1 MKQTHI
7 GEKQLGCRSK
17 QLPPDMKHTLLRL
30 TQFGNNMKKIFL
42 CFVIIQ
48 QVSAQSN
55 PNLAQKYGEEGEK
68 KYRAKQ
74 YSEAIIDFTKAIEA
88 DNKNNLSYVFRGF
101 CDYHLKNYSN
111 TIYDL
116 NKYLSLGGKEDLNKV
131 YYRLGMAYFNLI
143 QYNDAITYYTKCL
156 NESSGDSLMEAEVS
170 KDLALCYSQD
180 LTKDSVQARYYILQS
195 LAKNPK
201 EVSTYCAYALIERRF
216 NNCSKAL
223 GVINDCLKHIEI
235 KSISTSF
242 YYIRASA
249 KACKQDT
256 LGALADFEK
265 AIHLNET
272 DFYIYENRLRVLI
285 LNSAYD
291 KTIKEDIGKAI
302 IYCPDS
308 TEIPYL
314 YMLRAYVKI
323 RDKDSLGA
331 EQDLITAKNLNRGNV
346 LMHYNLAC
354 YYLFE
359 RADANTL
366 YKEKAIE
373 SLQKAILID
382 EKYLESYKLLAL
394 IYYKDDKD
402 KKACEVL
409 KKGYKQGNNEQIKN
423 MMKVICNKEKEN
435 RDFNITTFSLGEGR
449 SPLMKYI
456 FQDALQKDT
465 GVGANLQRE
474 NKIKN

>member
-1 MKQTHI
+1 MDPT
-7 GEKQLGCRSK
+7 RSK
-17 QLPPDMKHTLLRL
+17 NYYKNKPNTCFWQVLLKKACVF
-30 TQFGNNMKKIFL
+30 TFFFGI
-42 CFVIIQ
+42 VQHI
-48 QVSAQSN
+48 SAQSN
-55 PNLAQKYGEEGEK
+55 PDLAQKYGEEGEK

-74 YSEAIIDFTKAIEA
+74 YAEATTDFTKAIEA
-88 DNKNNLSYVFRGF
+88 DNKNNLSYGFRGF
-101 CDYHLKNYSN
+101 CDYHLKHYSN
-111 TIYDL
+111 TVYDL

-131 YYRLGMAYFNLI
+131 YYRLGMAYFNLV
-143 QYNDAITYYTKCL
+143 QYDNAITYYTKCL
-156 NESSGDSLMEAEVS
+156 NVSSGDSLMEAEVS
-170 KDLALCYSQD
+170 KDIALCYSHD
-180 LTKDSVQARYYILQS
+180 LTKDSAQARHYILQS

-201 EVSTYCAYALIERRF
+201 EVAAYCAYALIERRF

-223 GVINDCLKHIEI
+223 SVFDECLQHIET
-235 KSISTSF
+235 KNISTNF
-242 YYIRASA
+242 YYIRALA
-249 KACKQDT
+249 KACTQDT
-256 LGALADFEK
+256 MGALTDFEK

-285 LNSAYD
+285 LNCAYD
-291 KTIKEDIGKAI
+291 KIIKEDIGKAI

-314 YMLRAYVKI
+314 YMLRAYVKT

-331 EQDLITAKNLNRGNV
+331 EQDLITAKNLNKGNV

-423 MMKVICNKEKEN
+423 MMKLICNKEKEN

-456 FQDALQKDT
+456 FQDAPK
-465 GVGANLQRE
+465 R
-474 NKIKN
+474 